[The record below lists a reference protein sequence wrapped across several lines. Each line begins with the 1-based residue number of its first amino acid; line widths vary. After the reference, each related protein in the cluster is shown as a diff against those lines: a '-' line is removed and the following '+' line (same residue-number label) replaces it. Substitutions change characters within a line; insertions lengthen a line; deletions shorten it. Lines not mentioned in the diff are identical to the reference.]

1 MAESKRQEA
10 ETESLL
16 GVTIA
21 GRYKIISLIA
31 RGGMGKVFR
40 AEQSALGR
48 VCALKVLSPNYEG
61 DKDPEFNRRF
71 SLEAATAARLQHPN
85 TVTIF
90 DYGKCEEQGIYYI
103 AMEYLDG
110 RTLHRVLHDEGT
122 LAETRATHVAQQIC
136 RSVAEAHRLGVVH
149 RDLKPSNV
157 LLVERGDDPDFV
169 KVLDFGLVKDV
180 TGKGEDLTQTGL
192 FMGSPKYMAP
202 EQVLGGDITVR
213 TDVYALGVMLYEM
226 ICGKVPFDRKAGM
239 STLIAHVNEK
249 PPPLTSRDADLVVSP
264 EMESIVMRCL
274 EKDPARRYASMKDLL
289 AALKRAGGDLTETS
303 ESLPR
308 ARIDLEMLRAK
319 PSPSGA
325 PPAGAE
331 GSSPSSKGSI
341 PPPSGTMRSP
351 VALSPSSL
359 PAPPAPPAPS
369 GPSGPLPGLGADSL
383 SPPSQGS
390 PTFTGAL
397 DRTPP
402 PAWRPYVLA
411 VVTSVLGGGT
421 AALVLSRHAD
431 PKGAESTASTS
442 SVAVAVAL
450 PASAEPPRGP
460 GMRIVTVESEPGG
473 AGVSEQ
479 GVEVC
484 MATPCRV
491 YWTGDSA
498 SADHK
503 LNLFKKG
510 YRSSSVIVTPGQDK
524 ILAKLELPAAGEA
537 PPPPPVVIPRA
548 AASAMADAAP
558 PSAPGPNAAATPPT
572 PAATPSPA
580 AATPAPVPPPTPPV
594 TPTPTHEAAAP
605 VAAQPAAPEPA
616 HADEPITPPTR
627 VSAPPPAYSREALEA
642 KIAGTVVAKCTITT
656 SGSTS
661 ACRIIKGLP
670 FMDGPVLSA
679 LQGWKF
685 TPAMQ
690 GGKPIAQDTVIT
702 LKMAPH

>member
-1 MAESKRQEA
+1 MGESKRQEA

-16 GVTIA
+16 GATIA
-21 GRYKIISLIA
+21 GRYKIVSLIA

-122 LAETRATHVAQQIC
+122 LAEARASHVAQQIC

-202 EQVLGGDITVR
+202 EQVLGGEISAR

-249 PPPLTSRDADLVVSP
+249 PPPLTERDPDLVVSP

-274 EKDPARRYASMKDLL
+274 EKDPAKRYASMKDLL
-289 AALKRAGGDLTETS
+289 ATLKRAGGDLTETS

-308 ARIDLEMLRAK
+308 ARLPPEALRAR
-319 PSPSGA
+319 
-325 PPAGAE
+325 PPA
-331 GSSPSSKGSI
+331 SSQGSI

-351 VALSPSSL
+351 VGLSPSFP
-359 PAPPAPPAPS
+359 PAQPAPPAPS
-369 GPSGPLPGLGADSL
+369 GPSGPVLGADSL
-383 SPPSQGS
+383 SPPGS
-390 PTFTGAL
+390 PTFTGAM
-397 DRTPP
+397 DRAPP
-402 PAWRPYVLA
+402 PVWRPYVLA
-411 VVTSVLGGGT
+411 VVTSILGGGT
-421 AALVLSRHAD
+421 AALVLSRHGDSAGPRGAD
-431 PKGAESTASTS
+431 SAALAPMP

-460 GMRIVTVESEPGG
+460 GLRIVTVESEPSG
-473 AGVSEQ
+473 AGVSDQ
-479 GVEVC
+479 GIEVC

-491 YWTGDSA
+491 YWNGDSA
-498 SADHK
+498 NAEHR
-503 LNLFKKG
+503 LNLFKRG
-510 YRSSSVIVTPGQDK
+510 YRSSTVIVAPGQDRV
-524 ILAKLELPAAGEA
+524 LGKLELPAAGEP
-537 PPPPPVVIPRA
+537 PPPPPVVVPRA
-548 AASAMADAAP
+548 TAS
-558 PSAPGPNAAATPPT
+558 AAATATIDTPPPATPSAAATSRPAPT
-572 PAATPSPA
+572 PAAAEVS
-580 AATPAPVPPPTPPV
+580 PVPPAVAPA
-594 TPTPTHEAAAP
+594 TPTAVAAAF
-605 VAAQPAAPEPA
+605 APAPDLGHTE
-616 HADEPITPPTR
+616 EGITPPTR
-627 VSAPPPAYSREALEA
+627 LSAPLPAYSREALEA
-642 KIAGTVVAKCTITT
+642 KVSGTVVAKCQITVSGAT
-656 SGSTS
+656 SG
-661 ACRIIKGLP
+661 CRIIKGLP

-679 LQGWKF
+679 LQSWKF

-690 GGKPIAQDTVIT
+690 GGKPVAMDQVLTI
-702 LKMAPH
+702 KMAPH

>member
-1 MAESKRQEA
+1 MGESKRQEA
-10 ETESLL
+10 ETESLI
-16 GVTIA
+16 GATIA
-21 GRYKIISLIA
+21 GRYKIVSLIA

-48 VCALKVLSPNYEG
+48 ICALKVLSPNYEG
-61 DKDPEFNRRF
+61 DKDPEFHRRF
-71 SLEAATAARLQHPN
+71 SLEAETAAKLQHPN

-90 DYGKCEEQGIYYI
+90 DYGKCDDPEIYYI

-110 RTLHRVLHDEGT
+110 RTLHRVLHEERT
-122 LAETRATHVAQQIC
+122 IAEPRASHIAQQIC

-180 TGKGEDLTQTGL
+180 SGKGEDLTQTGL

-202 EQVLGGDITVR
+202 EQVLGGEISAR

-249 PPPLTSRDADLVVSP
+249 PPPLTERDANLAVTP
-264 EMESIVMRCL
+264 EMDSIVMRCL

-308 ARIDLEMLRAK
+308 ARIPLEALR
-319 PSPSGA
+319 
-325 PPAGAE
+325 PAATPIPGAE
-331 GSSPSSKGSI
+331 GLSSRAKGST

-351 VALSPSSL
+351 IALSPAS
-359 PAPPAPPAPS
+359 AQPPAPPPPSPS
-369 GPSGPLPGLGADSL
+369 GPSGPVAGLGADSL
-383 SPPSQGS
+383 SPPSQVS
-390 PTFTGAL
+390 RTFTG
-397 DRTPP
+397 DRA
-402 PAWRPYVLA
+402 PAPGWRPYVLA
-411 VVTSVLGGGT
+411 VVTSVIGAGT
-421 AALVLSRHAD
+421 AALVLARHND
-431 PKGAESTASTS
+431 GGGPKASESAAP
-442 SVAVAVAL
+442 SVVVAVAL
-450 PASAEPPRGP
+450 PVSAEPPRGP
-460 GMRIVTVESEPGG
+460 GLRIVTVESEPSG
-473 AGVSEQ
+473 AGVSEL

-498 SADHK
+498 ASEHK

-510 YRSSSVIVTPGQDK
+510 YRSSTLVVAPGQDK
-524 ILAKLELPAAGEA
+524 VLGKLELPPAGEA
-537 PPPPPVVIPRA
+537 PPPPPVVVRA
-548 AASAMADAAP
+548 TATATAEAAP
-558 PSAPGPNAAATPPT
+558 VPPVTVAATV
-572 PAATPSPA
+572 
-580 AATPAPVPPPTPPV
+580 ATPAPSPTPA
-594 TPTPTHEAAAP
+594 PTPVAP
-605 VAAQPAAPEPA
+605 DPVVAQPTVAAVVPDPV
-616 HADEPITPPTR
+616 HSDEPIIPPTR

-642 KIAGTVVAKCTITT
+642 KVSGTVVAKCQITVA
-656 SGSTS
+656 GSTS
-661 ACRIIKGLP
+661 GCRIIKGIP

-679 LQGWKF
+679 LAGWKF
-685 TPAMQ
+685 NPATQ
-690 GGKPIAQDTVIT
+690 GGKPVPMDQVLTI
-702 LKMAPH
+702 KMAPH